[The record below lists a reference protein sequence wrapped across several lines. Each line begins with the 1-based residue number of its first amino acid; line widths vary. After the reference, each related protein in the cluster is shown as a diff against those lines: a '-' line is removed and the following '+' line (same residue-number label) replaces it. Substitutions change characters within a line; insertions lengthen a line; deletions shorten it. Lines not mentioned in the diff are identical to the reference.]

1 MWCALFSPLGFRILT
16 KPCRAANALV
26 PVGPTTRASACLS
39 PGVPTPAPPKPG
51 PRKKTKKKNVA
62 SIAHKLLISEPFSP
76 LSQLLRRR
84 REAHPHGKREERA
97 PGLGHD

>member
-39 PGVPTPAPPKPG
+39 PGVPTPARPKPDPLAG
-51 PRKKTKKKNVA
+51 
-62 SIAHKLLISEPFSP
+62 IAHKLLISEPFSP